1 MTFLD
6 TNFLV
11 FALSRGTAEDQKL
24 RALLLANEA
33 VGVSSIAW
41 AEFLCGPV
49 TPEHMKLASAL
60 FPAPE
65 PFQAEDGVRAAE
77 LFNGTGRRRG
87 SLADFMIAA
96 ISLRLNATLATNNV
110 ADFQR
115 FAPWGLS
122 LLVP

>member
-24 RALLLANEA
+24 RALLLASEPVN
-33 VGVSSIAW
+33 VGSIAW

-49 TPEHMKLASAL
+49 TPEHVTLANAL
-60 FPAPE
+60 FPSPE
-65 PFQAEDGVRAAE
+65 SFTAEDAARAAE

-87 SLADFMIAA
+87 SLADCMIAA
-96 ISLRLNATLATNNV
+96 TGLPLNTTLATNNV

-122 LLVP
+122 LLAP

>member
-11 FALSRGTAEDQKL
+11 FALSRGTVEDQKL
-24 RALLLANEA
+24 RSLFLSNDT
-33 VGVSSIAW
+33 VGVSVIAW

-49 TPEHMKLASAL
+49 TAEHVK
-60 FPAPE
+60 
-65 PFQAEDGVRAAE
+65 
-77 LFNGTGRRRG
+77 
-87 SLADFMIAA
+87 
-96 ISLRLNATLATNNV
+96 LATNNV